1 MRDGLYMVQFH
12 TPSGAGAG
20 IVTLSDGK
28 IGGGDSFI
36 YYRGTYT
43 EADNKF
49 TAEVLT
55 GRHTA
60 GALSVFGVDSLHIK
74 LSGTTQGDKA
84 DMIGTSPQA
93 PGIQLKATLARL
105 AD

>member
-1 MRDGLYMVQFH
+1 MRNGLYMVQFQ

-20 IVTLSDGK
+20 VVTLCDGK
-28 IGGGDSFI
+28 IGGGDGVL
-36 YYRGTYT
+36 YYTGTYN

-60 GALSVFGVDSLHIK
+60 GALSVFGGDNLHIK

-84 DMIGTSPQA
+84 EMIARRRKHLVFS
-93 PGIQLKATLARL
+93 LKRNLHG
-105 AD
+105 